1 MGMQIDASGIKILLE
16 TMFLNRNLFPI
27 KDKDSLISSLGGEGT
42 VLSISSS
49 NGGKDAAELANFIS
63 KSKEAFE
70 APDEIVN
77 MLVGNSYISS
87 IIKSVTYNTLHNIS
101 YPVPDE
107 NSLTKGMKVLSEFGL
122 SLDDLSQTLSFP
134 LDGPESVHD
143 ALVQFNGEIFGPDVA
158 LLEDIYIPTAIAKPP
173 PPKEEA
179 KPVPLELGMIYLIER
194 PKPDTAF
201 EMAEEAKKNGKPVQ
215 IISRTNPKILK
226 NRYDLE
232 GLELHWLTESQS
244 ETVST
249 LDHSLERLIFTVEE
263 FIDNNK
269 DALIIFGGTE
279 YLISN
284 NQFDPVVKFLRM
296 LVDKVADKQTCALLL
311 PISPDTVETQQLS
324 ILERE
329 MEVIKDEPMKLA
341 IGEMM
346 EVPTPPAEPAPPTPP
361 TEPVPPIPPEAPEE
375 IVPEKKEVKKLPS
388 FDAADLDLGEL
399 ESTIAT
405 SKKAPP
411 QAPAPSDVTDFKTLL
426 SNGKSAYRDEDYD
439 NAIEY
444 LDQALKLEPDDLETI
459 FLRKRALAK
468 AGKISLE
475 VKPEEAAEA
484 VPSKEE
490 PAPSPPEAPAG
501 PPKEEA
507 ALPSTPTP
515 PAPDKPISG
524 IGCNSCEG
532 SGHCYWCEGSG
543 NCHNCDGDGKVGKLT
558 CESCNGSGKCSSC
571 EGKGT
576 CHWCEG
582 AGSR

>member
-232 GLELHWLTESQS
+232 GLE
-244 ETVST
+244 
-249 LDHSLERLIFTVEE
+249 
-263 FIDNNK
+263 

-501 PPKEEA
+501 PPK
-507 ALPSTPTP
+507 
-515 PAPDKPISG
+515 
-524 IGCNSCEG
+524 
-532 SGHCYWCEGSG
+532 
-543 NCHNCDGDGKVGKLT
+543 
-558 CESCNGSGKCSSC
+558 
-571 EGKGT
+571 
-576 CHWCEG
+576 
-582 AGSR
+582 